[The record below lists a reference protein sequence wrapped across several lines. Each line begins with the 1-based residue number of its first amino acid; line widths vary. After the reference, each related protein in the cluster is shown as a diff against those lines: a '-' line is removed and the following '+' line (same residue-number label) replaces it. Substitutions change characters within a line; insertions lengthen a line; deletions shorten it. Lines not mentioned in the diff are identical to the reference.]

1 MLTRRSLLTAGV
13 AGGVGLITAERAH
26 AQSYPGKPVRLI
38 LPYTAGSPNDMIARL
53 VAPGLSARL
62 GQPVVID
69 NRPGGGT
76 TTGLKAVMSA
86 EPDGHTLLLSNTPTH
101 VFAQFAAK
109 GFTYDPIKD
118 FVPVATF
125 GTSTLVLVVP
135 PSVAATSLPELVAYA
150 KTKPGTL
157 NFGFGQGTLPHLVGE
172 ALKVTAGVDITS
184 IPYKGGT
191 QALTDM
197 LGGHIHMLLSATAQL
212 APLVR
217 EGRVKALVV
226 SSPQRHRDLPD
237 VPTMAESGF
246 PMLTTVTYY
255 GILGPTG
262 LRTEA
267 VARLNSEVNATLQS
281 AELQASLRKVGFEP
295 HGGSPQ
301 DFAAL
306 IASQLQQWAPIV
318 KATGFQME

>member
-1 MLTRRSLLTAGV
+1 MLTRRSVLMATV
-13 AGGVGLITAERAH
+13 AAGVGLITVERART
-26 AQSYPGKPVRLI
+26 QSYPSKPVRLI

-53 VAPGLSARL
+53 MAPGLSARL

-76 TTGLKAVMSA
+76 TTGLKAVMGA

-125 GTSTLVLVVP
+125 GASTLVLVVP
-135 PSVAATSLPELVAYA
+135 PSIQATSLPEFVAHA
-150 KTKPGTL
+150 KANPGTL

-217 EGRVKALVV
+217 EGKLKALAV

-246 PMLTTVTYY
+246 PPADHGHL
-255 GILGPTG
+255 
-262 LRTEA
+262 LRHPGA
-267 VARLNSEVNATLQS
+267 GRHCARTWSRGSTARSTRASSLPSCGRACARS
-281 AELQASLRKVGFEP
+281 ASSRTAARRRT
-295 HGGSPQ
+295 SPR
-301 DFAAL
+301 
-306 IASQLQQWAPIV
+306 
-318 KATGFQME
+318 